1 MNTAAHEPRSSPTGG
16 LTSTRRP
23 RLIVFDVNE
32 TLSDTSAMFERFA
45 DVGAPGHLFD
55 VWFAGLL
62 RDGFALTSAGTA
74 EPFATIGSAL
84 LANILSGTDLDRPVD
99 YAVDHIMSGFTDLDV
114 HPDVVE
120 GITELARSGTELVT
134 LSNGSTDVARA
145 LLGKAGIADSFDA
158 MLSVEAA
165 GRWKPHADAYRYA
178 LTQRAVAAEDAMLV
192 AVHPWDIDGARR
204 AGMSTAWINR
214 NAARYPSYFSEP
226 DVEATSIAHLARLLS
241 GS

>member
-1 MNTAAHEPRSSPTGG
+1 MNISAHEEHSSPGG
-16 LTSTRRP
+16 SHLPVRPP

-32 TLSDTSAMFERFA
+32 TLSDTSAMFDRFA

-55 VWFAGLL
+55 LWFAGLL

-74 EPFATIGSAL
+74 SSFAAIGSGL
-84 LANILSGTDLDRPVD
+84 LPNMLSGIDLDRPVD
-99 YAVDHIMSGFTDLDV
+99 DAVDHIMTGFTDLDV

-145 LLGKAGIADSFDA
+145 LLGKAGIADRFAA
-158 MLSVEAA
+158 MLSVDAA
-165 GRWKPHADAYRYA
+165 GHWKPHIDAYRYVLA
-178 LTQRAVAAEDAMLV
+178 ERAVAAEDAMLV
-192 AVHPWDIDGARR
+192 AVHPWDIDGAGR

-226 DVEATSIAHLARLLS
+226 DLEATSIAHLARILS